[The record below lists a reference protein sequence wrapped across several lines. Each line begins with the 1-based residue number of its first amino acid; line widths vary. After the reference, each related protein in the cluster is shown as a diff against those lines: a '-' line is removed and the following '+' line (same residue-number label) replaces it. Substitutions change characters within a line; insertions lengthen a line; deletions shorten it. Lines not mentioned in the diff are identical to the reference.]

1 MRGSQGPSQMPID
14 QRTLPSVRR
23 RRRAL
28 AASAS
33 HFLTLTA
40 TSQADG
46 GPPSRTIKLPLVE
59 FAAGFSREEKPGAL
73 D

>member
-46 GPPSRTIKLPLVE
+46 GHAIPHHQAASGR
-59 FAAGFSREEKPGAL
+59 AGFGREEKRGAL
-73 D
+73 A